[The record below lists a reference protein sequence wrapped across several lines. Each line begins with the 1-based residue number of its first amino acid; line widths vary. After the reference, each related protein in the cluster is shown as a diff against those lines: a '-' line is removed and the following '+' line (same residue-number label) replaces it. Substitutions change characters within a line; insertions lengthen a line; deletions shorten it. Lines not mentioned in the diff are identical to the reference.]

1 MSSIPGISGAIE
13 VPNTLLYLS
22 QRFNVSIAFT
32 FIFFFSLFDTTH
44 RIPYT
49 MLLKIP

>member
-22 QRFNVSIAFT
+22 QCFNYSIAYT
-32 FIFFFSLFDTTH
+32 SVYSFSHCLIQLIGYHTQC
-44 RIPYT
+44 Y
-49 MLLKIP
+49 